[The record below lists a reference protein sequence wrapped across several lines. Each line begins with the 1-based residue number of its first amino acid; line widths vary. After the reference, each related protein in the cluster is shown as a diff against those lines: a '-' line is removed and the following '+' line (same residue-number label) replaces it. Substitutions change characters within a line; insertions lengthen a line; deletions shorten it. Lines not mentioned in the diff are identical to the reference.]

1 MAARSGWWCGR
12 RENTSRGARVSSTSV
27 SDRTDCWQ
35 ADDILWPRQLR
46 RERLPPPVAMMKI
59 DVEGFECRALHGM
72 RRLLGAGA
80 VKTVK
85 VEVFESALRAQ
96 GCSGSRLQQ
105 LLLSSG
111 FRLFQSLEQLALV
124 GCGRVPGGAAA
135 DPDALQVVAV
145 AEGLPYNL
153 YGLHCRRGH
162 AKSRT

>member
-1 MAARSGWWCGR
+1 
-12 RENTSRGARVSSTSV
+12 
-27 SDRTDCWQ
+27 
-35 ADDILWPRQLR
+35 
-46 RERLPPPVAMMKI
+46 MMKI

-105 LLLSSG
+105 LLLGSG
-111 FRLFQSLEQLALV
+111 FRLFQSVEQLALV